1 MTKITRFLKKLIV
14 NGLRISRTAA
24 RKFKTTEHTF
34 IVFVAVI
41 IGIIGGLGAVG
52 IYHGIRLFEK
62 MFWGIANPNIAY
74 FTETSWYIKII
85 MPTIAGFVVGLIIHL
100 VAKEAK
106 GHGVPEVM
114 EAIALRNGVIRK
126 RVATAKLIASSL
138 YIGGG
143 GSVGR
148 EGPVIQIGSA
158 IGSALGQFFQV
169 NPQRMKTF
177 VACGA
182 AAGIAAAF
190 NAPIAG
196 ALFSLEIILG
206 DFALPK
212 FSPIVISPVAATV
225 VSHMFLGDHTAF
237 QVPEYQLV
245 SAFELIPY
253 AVLGIFSGLVAWLF
267 IKTLH
272 GSEEF
277 FERIKY
283 PIYLKTMVG
292 GLIIG
297 IMGCFI
303 PQIYGV
309 GYDTMDSALRGN
321 LLGQTLLLLVFAK
334 IIATSISLG
343 SGGSGGIFAPSL
355 FLGTSAGG
363 AFGVLVH
370 SLFPEISASPGAYA
384 LVGMGAVVAAT
395 THAPL
400 TATLIIFEM
409 TNDYSIILPLLISV
423 TIATIFRGK
432 LMRES
437 IYTIKLVSKGIDI
450 FRGRDAN
457 VLRAVCVQSVMDKK
471 IELMPEHTAFKD
483 IINQTLGTRLR
494 HFWVV
499 NKNRQFIGA
508 ISLPSVRQILQEEEF
523 LQDLVVAH
531 DLVDTE
537 VPIIAA
543 DATLAE
549 AMQIFGRYDVDLIPV
564 IKDMQSRKLIGQLR
578 LRDVIEAY
586 NNEIHRADVTTEL
599 AHSVK
604 LLEQTKTIDF
614 IDGYALAEIKC
625 PQKFVGKSLRVLP
638 FRQEYKTQV
647 ILIKRKDAGKNEE
660 AIVPTSVDE
669 LQAEDQLVLV
679 GPEKKIDELKNL

>member
-1 MTKITRFLKKLIV
+1 MTKTTRFLKKILVNSLRLIR
-14 NGLRISRTAA
+14 LAA
-24 RKFKTTEHTF
+24 QKFKTTEHTF
-34 IVFVAVI
+34 IVFSALI
-41 IGIIGGLGAVG
+41 IGLLGGLGAVG
-52 IYHGIRLFEK
+52 IYHGIRFFKE
-62 MFWGIANPNIAY
+62 MFWGIPNPDINY
-74 FTETSWYIKII
+74 FQETAWYWKVI
-85 MPTIAGFVVGLIIHL
+85 MPTIAGFLVGLIIHL

-114 EAIALRNGVIRK
+114 EAIALCNGKIRK
-126 RVATAKLIASSL
+126 RVAVAKLTASSL

-158 IGSALGQFFQV
+158 VGSALGQFFQV

-196 ALFSLEIILG
+196 ALFALEIILG

-212 FSPIVISPVAATV
+212 FSPIVIAAVAATV
-225 VSHMFLGDHTAF
+225 IAHTFLGDHTAF

-245 SAFELIPY
+245 SAWELIPY
-253 AVLGIFSGLVAWLF
+253 AILGILSGLVAWLF
-267 IKTLH
+267 INTLHQSEAAFDKFKIPTYVKTL
-272 GSEEF
+272 
-277 FERIKY
+277 I
-283 PIYLKTMVG
+283 G

-297 IMGCFI
+297 VMGCFV
-303 PQIYGV
+303 PHIYGV
-309 GYDTMDSALRGN
+309 GYDTMDHALRGN
-321 LLGQTLLLLVFAK
+321 LMGPMLLLLVFAK
-334 IIATSISLG
+334 IVATSISLG

-370 SLFPEISASPGAYA
+370 ALFPEISASPGAYA

-423 TIATIFRGK
+423 TIGTIFRGK

-457 VLRAVCVQSVMDKK
+457 VLRAVKVQSVMDKNIK
-471 IELMPEHTAFKD
+471 LMPEHTVFKA

-499 NKNRQFIGA
+499 NKNKQFIGA

-531 DLVDTE
+531 DLVDVEIPT
-537 VPIIAA
+537 IAA

-564 IKDMQSRKLIGQLR
+564 IKDQKSCKMIGQLR

-625 PQKFVGKSLRVLP
+625 PRKFVGKSLRALP
-638 FRQEYKTQV
+638 FRQAYKTQV
-647 ILIKRKDAGKNEE
+647 ILIKRKDEKNIEE
-660 AIVPTSVDE
+660 AIVPTSLE
-669 LQAEDQLVLV
+669 QLQAEDQLVLV